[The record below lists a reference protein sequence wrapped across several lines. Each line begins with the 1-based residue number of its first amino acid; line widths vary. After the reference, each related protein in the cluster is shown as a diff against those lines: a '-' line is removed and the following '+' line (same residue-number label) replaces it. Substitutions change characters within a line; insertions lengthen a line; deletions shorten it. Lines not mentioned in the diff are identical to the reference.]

1 MTKRSR
7 TVSMDSRQTQQSFA
21 SAIGAVSI
29 EIWSNGITIF
39 FTVKPKRK
47 FPKQN
52 KTKNKAREEFKE
64 ICRSSPRQKLQLKNA
79 ASCRLSSEFEGDKN
93 GLSPVQQKSK
103 IPVCKGT
110 HLNNNS
116 GNSSSSKEEVD
127 MKQHILRDRAEKKSK
142 EAAIPDS
149 DCHRLRMLIGITSL
163 RVW

>member
-1 MTKRSR
+1 MIYVRLFMTKRSR

-93 GLSPVQQKSK
+93 GLSPVQKKSK
-103 IPVCKGT
+103 ITESAKKLIWTTTAGKVPRLKT
-110 HLNNNS
+110 KLIWNS
-116 GNSSSSKEEVD
+116 
-127 MKQHILRDRAEKKSK
+127 AFW
-142 EAAIPDS
+142 
-149 DCHRLRMLIGITSL
+149 GIAPIS
-163 RVW
+163 